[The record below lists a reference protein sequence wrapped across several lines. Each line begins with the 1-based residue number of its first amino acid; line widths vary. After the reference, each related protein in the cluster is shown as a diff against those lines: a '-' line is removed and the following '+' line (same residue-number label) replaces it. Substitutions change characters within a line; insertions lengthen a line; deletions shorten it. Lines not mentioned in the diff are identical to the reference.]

1 MRKKIIKIIKNG
13 NLTNSRRLC
22 SERGLSLIELLI
34 AALLT
39 GILTSAAFQFY
50 ASMHIHSETQF
61 DKSEIQHICRVCLT
75 EMKKTLRMAGYKLD
89 DTIAPYVISGDSLM
103 VYYNGAQPIDTITYA
118 LTEFTVSEYAQGA
131 GRPSG
136 VNLYMLTKKTNA
148 NATEAFAD
156 YITRLTFTQVDSANI
171 DITIEAQAQ
180 RFDETYTLNEGFHTY
195 TMTERVNVRNLG
207 L

>member
-1 MRKKIIKIIKNG
+1 MSG
-13 NLTNSRRLC
+13 NLLRSSRLR

-39 GILTSAAFQFY
+39 AIITSSAFQFY
-50 ASMHIHSETQF
+50 ASMHIQAETQY
-61 DKSEIQHICRVCLT
+61 DKSEIQHLCRVSLS

-89 DTIAPYVISGDSLM
+89 DTINPFVISGSSLA
-103 VYYNGAQPIDTITYA
+103 VHYNGVQPIDTVTYA
-118 LTEFTVSEYAQGA
+118 LREFTTSEYDQGA

-136 VNLYMLTKKTNA
+136 VILYVLTKKTNG
-148 NATEAFAD
+148 NAVEPFAD
-156 YITRLTFTQVDSANI
+156 YITSLTFTQVDSANI

-180 RFDETYTLNEGFHTY
+180 RFDESYSLNEGFHTFSL
-195 TMTERVNVRNLG
+195 TERVNVRNLG

>member
-1 MRKKIIKIIKNG
+1 MKKILKKILID
-13 NLTNSRRLC
+13 TRRLR

-50 ASMHIHSETQF
+50 ASMNIQAETQF
-61 DKSEIQHICRVCLT
+61 DKSEIQHICRVSLA

-89 DTIAPYVISGDSLM
+89 DTIAPYVISGDSLII
-103 VYYNGAQPIDTITYA
+103 YYNGVQPIDTITYA
-118 LTEFTVSEYAQGA
+118 LTEFTSFEYDQGA
-131 GRPSG
+131 GRPAG
-136 VNLYMLTKKTNA
+136 VKLYNMTKQTNA
-148 NATEAFAD
+148 GASEAFAD
-156 YITRLTFTQVDSANI
+156 YITQLVFTQVDSANV
-171 DITIEAQAQ
+171 DITIEAQSQ
-180 RFDETYTLNEGFHTY
+180 RFDEAYTLNEGFHTY